1 MITVGMNYHVLA
13 GKQREFEEKFRAVLA
28 ALRSADGHTS
38 STLWKDVADDASY
51 MITSEWSDEQ
61 AFLDFI
67 HSQAFKDVTDW
78 GKEQI
83 LSTRPQHKI
92 YKH

>member
-1 MITVGMNYHVLA
+1 MITVGMNYHVIA
-13 GKQREFEEKFRAVLA
+13 GKQQDFKEKFSAVLA
-28 ALRSADGHTS
+28 ALRTAKGHTS
-38 STLWKDVADDASY
+38 STLWNEVADDTSY

-67 HSQAFKDVTDW
+67 HSQAFKDVTTW

-83 LSTRPQHKI
+83 LASRPQHKI